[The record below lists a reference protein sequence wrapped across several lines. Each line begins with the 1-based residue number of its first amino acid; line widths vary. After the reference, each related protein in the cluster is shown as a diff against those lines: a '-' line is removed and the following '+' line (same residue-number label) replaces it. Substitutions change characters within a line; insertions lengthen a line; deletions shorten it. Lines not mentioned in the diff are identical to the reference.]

1 MSQKSPLWINPW
13 LETLTAGDGISPD
26 ALKNR
31 VIEILLRN
39 EDNLIKLTAEKE
51 LYTDLQLDDNL
62 LPTDDLPVGV
72 CTGRV
77 LQANGWI
84 QTWTML
90 AFKTTS
96 WDYVEWIFWDD
107 GKLYIDNG
115 TGTFKQIYLKPE
127 VDALFT
133 QLRSEISAVWYSGDF
148 ADLLNQPN
156 RWTSITYDVGN
167 NAGQIPVVQQNWRLD
182 PSIVPNVTS
191 HTFTVNDVSDL
202 TTLSQANQWDM
213 AIVINAS
220 STYILSAEPYS
231 TLANWTLLPTP
242 TSDVTSVNWQRWDV
256 QLTTNDVPEA
266 NNKLYTTVLE
276 KQTWNNKVGTNDLAQ
291 VAFSGEYSDIHHT
304 PTIGNATLTIKKNNV
319 AMGSPFPAN
328 ATANAEI
335 NIPVPTTVAELS
347 DATDYAKKAELEKNI
362 YLTQAQ
368 YDALPSTKESDWNS
382 YFIYETQ

>member
-1 MSQKSPLWINPW
+1 MSKIKIKSGDVA
-13 LETLTAGDGISPD
+13 LTAWAGIDPES
-26 ALKNR
+26 LSKR
-31 VIEILLRN
+31 IVEILLRD
-39 EDNLIKLTAEKE
+39 EDNLTKINSNNE
-51 LYTDLQLDDNL
+51 LYTDLQLEEWIAPNYDF
-62 LPTDDLPVGV
+62 PVGV
-72 CTGRV
+72 TTGRV
-77 LQANGWI
+77 LLADWWVA
-84 QTWTML
+84 TWSVL
-90 AFKTTS
+90 CFKSTS
-96 WDYVEWIFWDD
+96 WDYVLLLYWDN

-115 TGTFKQIYLKPE
+115 TGTFTQIYLKPE

-133 QLRSEISAVWYSGDF
+133 QLRSEISAVWFSGEY
-148 ADLLNQPN
+148 ADLLHKPTL
-156 RWTSITYDVGN
+156 WTASALDVWTDPWE
-167 NAGQIPVVQQNWRLD
+167 IPVVQQNGRLD

-191 HTFTVNDVSDL
+191 HTFTVADVADL

-213 AIVINAS
+213 AIVTNAS

-328 ATANAEI
+328 ATVNAEI